1 MKKLIALAMMLIMCV
16 TMFTACG
23 EEKSDSDLEYVKSN
37 KKLVIGITEYAPMN
51 YYDESGT
58 LIGFDTEFAQM
69 VCEKLG
75 VEAEF
80 QVIDWKAKESM
91 LKAKNI
97 DCIWNGLTVTE
108 ERKEN
113 MDFTTTYL
121 TNKQVV
127 VINKKDAEKFV
138 DTASLVG
145 AMMSAESGSAGETAI
160 LADANLSKANFT
172 ASEKQTAALLGL
184 NAGNF
189 EAVVLDYTLA
199 MASCGNG
206 DYADLMIVE
215 GIELADELYAIGFR
229 KGSDLTA
236 EVNKIIDELVADG
249 SLKKL
254 AEKYDLVDN
263 YNNVKK

>member
-1 MKKLIALAMMLIMCV
+1 MKKLIALAMMLCMCV
-16 TMFTACG
+16 AMFAACG
-23 EEKSDSDLEYVKSN
+23 KESKSDLEYVKDN

-51 YYDESGT
+51 YYDEKGT
-58 LIGFDTEFAQM
+58 LIGFDTEFAQK

-75 VEAEF
+75 VKAEF
-80 QVIDWKAKESM
+80 QVIDWEAKESM

-113 MDFTTTYL
+113 MDFSTTYL

-138 DTASLVG
+138 DTASLSG
-145 AMMSAESGSAGETAI
+145 ALLSAEKGSAGESAI
-160 LADANLSKANFT
+160 AADTNLAKGTYT
-172 ASEKQTAALLGL
+172 ASGKQTDALLGL
-184 NAGNF
+184 NAGNYD
-189 EAVVLDYTLA
+189 AVVLDYTLA
-199 MASCGNG
+199 KTSCGNG

-229 KGSDLTA
+229 TGSDLTA

-249 SLKKL
+249 TMKAW
-254 AEKYDLVDN
+254 AEKYDLMDN

>member
-1 MKKLIALAMMLIMCV
+1 MKKLIALAMMLCMCV
-16 TMFTACG
+16 AMLTACG
-23 EEKSDSDLEYVKSN
+23 KEETDLEYVKGN

-51 YYDESGT
+51 YYDENKV
-58 LIGFDTEFAQM
+58 LIGFDTEFAEK
-69 VCEKLG
+69 VCAELG
-75 VEAEF
+75 VKAEF
-80 QVIDWKAKESM
+80 QVIDWDSKESM

-113 MDFTTTYL
+113 MDFSTTYL

-127 VINKKDAEKFV
+127 VINKKDAEKYV
-138 DTASLVG
+138 DAASL
-145 AMMSAESGSAGETAI
+145 ADALLSAEGGSAGESAI
-160 LADANLSKANFT
+160 LADANMSKATYT
-172 ASEKQTAALLGL
+172 ASGKQTDALLAL
-184 NAGNF
+184 NAGNYD
-189 EAVVLDYTLA
+189 AVVLDYTLA
-199 MASCGNG
+199 KTSCGNG

-229 KGSDLTA
+229 TGSDITA

-249 SLKKL
+249 TLKAL

-263 YNNVKK
+263 YNNVER